1 MGYVLTQ
8 ILGGYLDQWFGGK
21 WVRVLFLYISYQ
33 VIYFFSHKVLGISA
47 LGSGLISLIIPAVAK
62 INPGNAWPVFAA
74 RLLEGA
80 FQGPLLPVVYSMAA
94 KWVPRT
100 EKSFL
105 IGIISAGG
113 QLGPV
118 TGMLLSG
125 FLTSAFGWEVVFYCL
140 GSAIVV
146 WFAGFV
152 FLVYST
158 PSDHPRISQVCFN

>member
-1 MGYVLTQ
+1 
-8 ILGGYLDQWFGGK
+8 
-21 WVRVLFLYISYQ
+21 
-33 VIYFFSHKVLGISA
+33 
-47 LGSGLISLIIPAVAK
+47 
-62 INPGNAWPVFAA
+62 
-74 RLLEGA
+74 
-80 FQGPLLPVVYSMAA
+80 MAA

-125 FLTSAFGWEVVFYCL
+125 SLTSAFGWEVVFYCL
-140 GSAIVV
+140 GSAILV
-146 WFAGFV
+146 WFACFV

-158 PSDHPRISQVCFN
+158 PSDHPRISQVRCTVVIRYCETCSVMGKVSF

>member
-1 MGYVLTQ
+1 
-8 ILGGYLDQWFGGK
+8 
-21 WVRVLFLYISYQ
+21 
-33 VIYFFSHKVLGISA
+33 
-47 LGSGLISLIIPAVAK
+47 
-62 INPGNAWPVFAA
+62 
-74 RLLEGA
+74 
-80 FQGPLLPVVYSMAA
+80 MAA

-125 FLTSAFGWEVVFYCL
+125 SLTSAFGWEVVFYCL

-146 WFAGFV
+146 WFACFV

-158 PSDHPRISQVCFN
+158 PSDHPRISQVETIKSQFGQKNSKIQNTSVFIHLFVMFFCSSCECLLGQPEEFPKSSSLKPSA

>member
-1 MGYVLTQ
+1 M
-8 ILGGYLDQWFGGK
+8 
-21 WVRVLFLYISYQ
+21 
-33 VIYFFSHKVLGISA
+33 GISA
-47 LGSGLISLIIPAVAK
+47 LGSGLISLFIPAVAK
-62 INPGNAWPVFAA
+62 IYPGNAWPVFTA

-80 FQGPLLPVVYSMAA
+80 FQGPLMPAVYSMVA

-105 IGIISAGG
+105 FGIISAGS

-118 TGMLLSG
+118 MGMLLSDL
-125 FLTSAFGWEVVFYCL
+125 LTSTFGWEVIFYCL
-140 GSAIVV
+140 GIAIIV

-158 PSDHPRISQVCFN
+158 PSDHPRISQVSY